1 MDSLERLLIR
11 TELTQRREEGCD
23 VSGLAPRV
31 EDALADDATDEAVF
45 QSLYDELDA
54 LEPDA
59 SFPYEERSDLEAIR
73 ALRPDGPRRMDL
85 ALSDDGIRDR
95 IHGAWLARISHQ
107 AACRRQKALGFH

>member
-59 SFPYEERSDLEAIR
+59 SFP
-73 ALRPDGPRRMDL
+73 LRNRPTSKPYARCGQM
-85 ALSDDGIRDR
+85 AC
-95 IHGAWLARISHQ
+95 GAWTWPCPTTGSVTVSMAP
-107 AACRRQKALGFH
+107 G